1 MIALVLLA
9 CAPDPALAG
18 EKAAFTVVHT
28 AFERPLG
35 ELERSTSEARPPLRG
50 FFPRLGQGIDAEGA
64 PRCDAWEPPRD
75 ELGQRAAQLVARRL
89 AREGFV
95 STLARV
101 IDLAGPSSFA
111 ADARTQ
117 WLCGVGL
124 PMDWAACFVPP
135 DGAVSLVAW
144 LASRVSG
151 HASENELFELAALP
165 RFEFRASVPDL
176 EIASESGE
184 HAIASLRV
192 HVVGARYWAG
202 EHDGGALDVFRQ
214 LAQDPREFP
223 IRAAIE
229 ARHVEPLL
237 ELAGAWNVPH
247 PERVRLLEQDLIVSQ
262 WAQDN
267 GKSGFIGGASE
278 VLTLV
283 PRYVNRGEEASAWV
297 SGDARALE
305 AASADGL
312 RCARSP
318 LLFQGG
324 NTLVVRDPRRGE
336 RVLLLGEAELGRN
349 VALGLTREQA
359 SEAFRIEFGVQ
370 RVLVLP
376 ALSYHV
382 DYELSCRAIEG
393 ELVCFVNDAESA
405 SRFILRAALEVLEG
419 ARQLDAPS
427 AHALREALERKDW
440 PAFVESFAPVLFA
453 HSVGAGRFPESFAR
467 AFHRGD
473 ADSHVAN
480 LERVLFALDFI
491 ASRTPMVPQGDRYL
505 ASYLDALRRSTAE
518 HAQLEALLRAQ
529 GWRVVAVPSFSAGER
544 SVNYLNGVQARGLYL
559 LPVWGGLF
567 TELDAAARRVFER
580 ELGADVRVVPVLTS
594 ESQRRHGALHCSVG
608 IVPAPR

>member
-1 MIALVLLA
+1 MIALVLGALG
-9 CAPDPALAG
+9 PVLAG
-18 EKAAFTVVHT
+18 DKAAFTVVPT

-50 FFPRLGQGIDAEGA
+50 FFPRLGQGIDAAGA
-64 PRCDAWEPPRD
+64 PRCEAWEPLQD
-75 ELGQRAAQLVARRL
+75 ELGARAAQLVARRL
-89 AREGFV
+89 ARDGFV

-101 IDLAGPSSFA
+101 IDLAGPSSFVS
-111 ADARTQ
+111 DERTS

-135 DGAVSLVAW
+135 DGGASLVAW
-144 LASRVSG
+144 LAGRSSG
-151 HASENELFELAALP
+151 HASENEFFELAALP
-165 RFEFRASVPDL
+165 RFAFQASVPGF
-176 EIASESGE
+176 EVASESGE

-202 EHDGGALDVFRQ
+202 VGDGGALDVFRQ
-214 LAQDPREFP
+214 LALDPREFP

-237 ELAGAWNVPH
+237 ELASAWNVPH

-267 GKSGFIGGASE
+267 GKSGFVGGSSD
-278 VLTLV
+278 VLTLA

-312 RCARSP
+312 RVARSP

-324 NTLVVRDPRRGE
+324 NALAVRDPRRAE
-336 RVLLLGEAELGRN
+336 RVLLLGEAEVARN
-349 VALGLTREQA
+349 VALGLTREQT

-382 DYELSCRAIEG
+382 DYEISCRAIGG
-393 ELVCFVNDAESA
+393 ELVCFVNDPESA
-405 SRFILRAALEVLEG
+405 SCFILRAALEVLEG
-419 ARQLDAPS
+419 ARELDAPS
-427 AHALREALERKDW
+427 ARSLREALERKDW
-440 PAFVESFAPVLFA
+440 PAFVESFAPALFA

-467 AFHRGD
+467 AFRRGD

-480 LERVLFALDFI
+480 LERVLFALDFL
-491 ASRTPMVPQGDRYL
+491 ASRTSMQPQGDRYL
-505 ASYLDALRRSTAE
+505 ASYLEALRRSTAE

-529 GWRVVAVPSFSAGER
+529 GWRVVAVPSLSAGER
-544 SVNYLNGVQARGLYL
+544 SVNYLNGVQLRGLYL

-567 TELDAAARRVFER
+567 AQLDAAARGVFER

-608 IVPAPR
+608 VVPAPR